1 MTVRTARQTGLL
13 AALAPLCAVGAAGCV
28 ERKFVIESNVPNAQ
42 VYVDNRSVG
51 AAPAYVP
58 FDYYGHYT
66 ITVIHPGYEMVVR
79 REHAAAPWY
88 AYPPFDLLADIVPF
102 PIRDTKRV
110 YVELTEKPQVRTDE
124 LLERADALRARGLTL
139 PVPENP
145 AEPRNRGAPPRPTG
159 PFLQPLVDPTTGGPP
174 PGVSGPPVP
183 GAVPGSIPAPV
194 PGPAPGV
201 VPSVTPGY
209 PPAYNQ
215 TYIK

>member
-13 AALAPLCAVGAAGCV
+13 AVLAAAGAAGCV
-28 ERKFVIESNVPNAQ
+28 ERKFVIESNVPSAQ

-58 FDYYGHYT
+58 FDYFGHYT
-66 ITVIHPGYEMVVR
+66 ITVIHPGYETVVR
-79 REHAAAPWY
+79 REHATAPWY

-102 PIRDTKRV
+102 PIRDTRRV
-110 YVELTEKPQVRTDE
+110 YVELTEAPQVRTDDI
-124 LLERADALRARGLTL
+124 LQRADALRARGPTL

-145 AEPRNRGAPPRPTG
+145 AEPRGRPRPI
-159 PFLQPLVDPTTGGPP
+159 LQPPVEPAPGPLVPGPG
-174 PGVSGPPVP
+174 PGPVP
-183 GAVPGSIPAPV
+183 GPAPAPV
-194 PGPAPGV
+194 GPGPAPGV

-209 PPAYNQ
+209 SPLGS

>member
-1 MTVRTARQTGLL
+1 MTVRTARQTGLFAVL
-13 AALAPLCAVGAAGCV
+13 ATACAAGCV

-58 FDYYGHYT
+58 FDYFGHYT
-66 ITVIHPGYEMVVR
+66 ITVIHPGYETVVR
-79 REHAAAPWY
+79 REHATAPWY
-88 AYPPFDLLADIVPF
+88 AYPPLDLLADICPF
-102 PIRDTKRV
+102 PIRDTRRV
-110 YVELTEKPQVRTDE
+110 YVELHEAPQVRTDE
-124 LLERADALRARGLTL
+124 VLQRADALRARAPLL

-145 AEPRNRGAPPRPTG
+145 AEPRVRPGPPRPPG
-159 PFLQPLVDPTTGGPP
+159 PILQGPVEPGPLP
-174 PGVSGPPVP
+174 PGAGP
-183 GAVPGSIPAPV
+183 GPAPAPAPAPG

-209 PPAYNQ
+209 PPALGS